1 MPDGDSSTGM
11 TDGDV
16 FNSEGLIS
24 EGLISEGLIGYAS
37 AASAA
42 ANVEAMAATGLF

>member
-16 FNSEGLIS
+16 FNS